1 MAGPDTSPTEST
13 VARGRLSRAMRPHA
27 SRAQLLGALLC
38 ALLGFALVV
47 QARQTQIQGLDQLR
61 QADLVRLLDNVTNAE
76 ARAEQDVRSQQA
88 IRDRLLSGSDS
99 SEAAQQAAQER
110 LDTLGLLAGTVP
122 ASGPGIEL
130 DIADPRRQVDASVL
144 LDTLEELRDGGAE
157 VIQIGDV
164 RVVAATA
171 FTDDA
176 DGVRVDGRLL
186 TPPYRY
192 KVIGEPQTLA
202 KVLQIP
208 GGVLDVLR
216 SKGAQGRVTQAQAV
230 RVDALR
236 AAPRLSTLARPRA
249 APPDREDRLMADFEY
264 PDQLR
269 YTSEH
274 EWVQPVGRTGAHRD
288 HRLRPGRAR
297 RHRLRVA
304 PGPGATS
311 PPGPP
316 SARSSRRRASAT
328 CTRRSAARWWRAT
341 RRWTPTPE
349 LVNTDPYG
357 EGWMFEVEPARPGGR
372 RGAADRGRSTASSSP
387 DGAARRQV
395 PSTCRRGLGLRIR
408 PWTRR
413 LAMTEPGAG
422 TGQQGRSATAAPRG
436 RGRTRRRPCTRRRPG
451 GRRDA
456 RVGAVHG
463 RGSAID
469 ALPEGSRCS
478 SSSAARTRAPLPAG
492 RATRRPPAGTRAAT
506 SSWTT

>member
-1 MAGPDTSPTEST
+1 MPAPATSPTEST

-47 QARQTQIQGLDQLR
+47 QARQTQTQGLDQLR

-186 TPPYRY
+186 TPPYSY

-216 SKGAQGRVTQAQAV
+216 SKGAQGRVTQPSTV

-236 AAPRLSTLARPRA
+236 QATTPEYARP
-249 APPDREDRLMADFEY
+249 
-264 PDQLR
+264 
-269 YTSEH
+269 
-274 EWVQPVGRTGAHRD
+274 
-288 HRLRPGRAR
+288 
-297 RHRLRVA
+297 A
-304 PGPGATS
+304 PGG
-311 PPGPP
+311 
-316 SARSSRRRASAT
+316 
-328 CTRRSAARWWRAT
+328 
-341 RRWTPTPE
+341 TP
-349 LVNTDPYG
+349 
-357 EGWMFEVEPARPGGR
+357 
-372 RGAADRGRSTASSSP
+372 
-387 DGAARRQV
+387 
-395 PSTCRRGLGLRIR
+395 
-408 PWTRR
+408 
-413 LAMTEPGAG
+413 
-422 TGQQGRSATAAPRG
+422 
-436 RGRTRRRPCTRRRPG
+436 
-451 GRRDA
+451 
-456 RVGAVHG
+456 
-463 RGSAID
+463 
-469 ALPEGSRCS
+469 
-478 SSSAARTRAPLPAG
+478 
-492 RATRRPPAGTRAAT
+492 
-506 SSWTT
+506 